1 MFGASKNY
9 AFASRLLPGGII
21 EDVEALYALMRV
33 GDDRV
38 DVAHGG
44 FDSAL
49 AGIDDWEDTYRRAF
63 ETGASDHPVMRA
75 YLNTA
80 LKHGIPAEVMYPY
93 FRSMREDLTVTRFP
107 TYADLLHYM
116 EGSALPVGRAM
127 IYMVGVRP
135 PHTVEEA
142 LPYADSL
149 SLAMQLSNFWRDVG
163 QDYRIGRIYIP
174 LDDMALFGVTED
186 DIAAG
191 RVTDNFIRLMEFE
204 MERAETHY
212 RHARVAVPWLKR
224 GRWGVMAGLEI
235 YRAIHAS
242 IRRNGYD
249 VFTKRATTTK
259 AQKVGIALRAGWLIY
274 GIIEMR

>member
-1 MFGASKNY
+1 MA
-9 AFASRLLPGGII
+9 A
-21 EDVEALYALMRV
+21 
-33 GDDRV
+33 
-38 DVAHGG
+38 
-44 FDSAL
+44 
-49 AGIDDWEDTYRRAF
+49 
-63 ETGASDHPVMRA
+63 
-75 YLNTA
+75 
-80 LKHGIPAEVMYPY
+80 
-93 FRSMREDLTVTRFP
+93 DLTVTRFP

-135 PHTVEEA
+135 PHTVADA
-142 LPYADSL
+142 LPYADQL

-174 LDDMALFGVTED
+174 QDDMALFGVTED

-191 RVTDNFIRLMEFE
+191 QVTPRFVRLMEFE
-204 MERAETHY
+204 MSRAEAYY
-212 RHARVAVPWLKR
+212 RAARVAAPWLKR

-249 VFTKRATTTK
+249 VFTQRATTTK
-259 AQKVGIALRAGWLIY
+259 LEKVALALRAGWLL
-274 GIIEMR
+274 RTVH